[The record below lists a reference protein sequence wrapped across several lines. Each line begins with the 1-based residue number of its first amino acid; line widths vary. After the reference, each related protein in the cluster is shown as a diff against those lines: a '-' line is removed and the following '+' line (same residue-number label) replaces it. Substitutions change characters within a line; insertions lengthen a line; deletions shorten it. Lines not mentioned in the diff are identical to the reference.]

1 MSNFNNLRDSTTIGF
16 IVTLLIQ
23 TRGYISLTKWVII
36 LSITLACT
44 GISFTINSLL
54 GLYDEK

>member
-1 MSNFNNLRDSTTIGF
+1 MSNFNNLKDSATIGF

-23 TRGYISLTKWVII
+23 TRGDISLTKWVVI

-54 GLYDEK
+54 GIYDER

>member
-1 MSNFNNLRDSTTIGF
+1 MNKFINLRDSATIGF
-16 IVTLLIQ
+16 LVTLLFQ
-23 TRGYISLTKWVII
+23 TRGDISVTKWIII

-54 GLYDEK
+54 GLYDER

>member
-1 MSNFNNLRDSTTIGF
+1 MSNFNSLRDSTTIGF

-23 TRGYISLTKWVII
+23 TRGDISLTKWVII

>member
-1 MSNFNNLRDSTTIGF
+1 MSNFNNLRDSATIAF
-16 IVTLLIQ
+16 IGTLLIQ
-23 TRGYISLTKWVII
+23 TRGDIPLTKWVII

-54 GLYDEK
+54 GNYNER